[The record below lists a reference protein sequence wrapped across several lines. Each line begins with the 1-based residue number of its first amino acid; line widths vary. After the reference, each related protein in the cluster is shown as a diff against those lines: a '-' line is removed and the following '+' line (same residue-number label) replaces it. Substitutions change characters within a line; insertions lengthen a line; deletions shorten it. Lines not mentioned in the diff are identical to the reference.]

1 MTKMT
6 KHNVREKIELYLKSL
21 KIRYNIVEQDNFICL
36 YEIFVS
42 SVPAFIQVEFDLS
55 NDDDDEIC
63 IQFFTKKSNKGDS
76 LYNAVINRITNSA
89 IVSIVEEEIDEL
101 IEASKRFNKVLSKI
115 FKHIESILDICEEY
129 DLASETF
136 ITVHEDFND

>member
-1 MTKMT
+1 MTKIT
-6 KHNVREKIELYLKSL
+6 KHNVREQIESHLKSL

-36 YEIFVS
+36 YEILVS
-42 SVPAFIQVEFDLS
+42 SLPAYIQVEFDLS

-76 LYNAVINRITNSA
+76 LYNAVINKITNSD

-136 ITVHEDFND
+136 ITVREDFND